1 MNKLLYVLSLLGTI
15 SHVVAADEFVVG
27 RDNEGPLSPQGYHGV
42 QNGGMCDTVYGSSEV
57 SSPTVITVRVL
68 GGNGKNTL
76 ETRSFPVTDGTLVAE
91 FKSNLI
97 STLRISAAHR
107 LMLNGVEVMRVNVD
121 KDGEL
126 LTLASVFSGTSG
138 VPIIDVVADPGRSPM
153 LSPVPESVCGDVS
166 PIKVDEAD

>member
-1 MNKLLYVLSLLGTI
+1 MKKILYVMGLLGTA
-15 SHVVAADEFVVG
+15 SNLAASADAVVSAAP
-27 RDNEGPLSPQGYHGV
+27 EGPLSPQGYHGV

-153 LSPVPESVCGDVS
+153 LSPVPEGANGEVS
-166 PIKVDEAD
+166 PLKVDESD